1 MKEPVAPMPGNT
13 LLQSLP
19 GTVVAQLVQLVNK
32 ELLDLQV
39 FLVHGNYWS
48 YLVEVSLQNM
58 ARMADLHVKY
68 VRHMEH
74 V

>member
-1 MKEPVAPMPGNT
+1 MV
-13 LLQSLP
+13 
-19 GTVVAQLVQLVNK
+19 QLVQLVNK

-48 YLVEVSLQNM
+48 YSVEVSLQNM

-68 VRHMEH
+68 VRHMEQ